1 MGNDFEEFGFLDI
14 LTIFSVMLQ
23 IKGYQP
29 DIRQVSNDDLMK
41 ELVKQDREYL
51 GKILENQKLIISK
64 LAELG

>member
-23 IKGYQP
+23 IKGYQS

-51 GKILENQKLIISK
+51 GKILENQKLILSK

>member
-14 LTIFSVMLQ
+14 LTIFSVVLQ
-23 IKGYQP
+23 IKGYQS
-29 DIRQVSNDDLMK
+29 DIRKVSNDDLMK

-51 GKILENQKLIISK
+51 GKILENQKLILSK

>member
-1 MGNDFEEFGFLDI
+1 MGSDFEEFGFLDI

-23 IKGYQP
+23 IKGYQS

-51 GKILENQKLIISK
+51 GKILENQKLILSK

>member
-1 MGNDFEEFGFLDI
+1 MGNDFEDFGFLDI

-23 IKGYQP
+23 IKGYQS

-51 GKILENQKLIISK
+51 GKILENQKLILSK

>member
-14 LTIFSVMLQ
+14 LTIFSVILQ
-23 IKGYQP
+23 IKGYQS

>member
-23 IKGYQP
+23 IKGYQT

>member
-23 IKGYQP
+23 IKGYQS

-51 GKILENQKLIISK
+51 GKILENQKLIIR
-64 LAELG
+64 

>member
-23 IKGYQP
+23 IKGYQS

-41 ELVKQDREYL
+41 EVVKQDREYL

>member
-23 IKGYQP
+23 IKGYQY

>member
-23 IKGYQP
+23 IKGYQS

-41 ELVKQDREYL
+41 ELAKQDREYL
-51 GKILENQKLIISK
+51 GKILENQKLILSK

>member
-23 IKGYQP
+23 IKGYQS

-51 GKILENQKLIISK
+51 GKILENQKIIISK

>member
-23 IKGYQP
+23 IKGYQF

>member
-23 IKGYQP
+23 IKGYQS

-41 ELVKQDREYL
+41 ELVKQDGEYL

>member
-23 IKGYQP
+23 IKGYQS
-29 DIRQVSNDDLMK
+29 DIRQVSNDDLRK

>member
-23 IKGYQP
+23 IKGYQS
-29 DIRQVSNDDLMK
+29 DVRQVSNDDLMK

-51 GKILENQKLIISK
+51 GKILENQKLILSK

>member
-23 IKGYQP
+23 IKGYQS

-41 ELVKQDREYL
+41 ELVKQDRGYL
-51 GKILENQKLIISK
+51 GKILENQKLILSK

>member
-23 IKGYQP
+23 IKGYQF

-51 GKILENQKLIISK
+51 GKILENQKLILSK

>member
-14 LTIFSVMLQ
+14 LTIFSIMLQ
-23 IKGYQP
+23 IKGYQS

-51 GKILENQKLIISK
+51 VKILENQKLILSK

>member
-14 LTIFSVMLQ
+14 LTIFSIMLQ
-23 IKGYQP
+23 IKGYQS

-51 GKILENQKLIISK
+51 GKILENQKLILSK

>member
-23 IKGYQP
+23 IKGYQS

>member
-23 IKGYQP
+23 IKGYQS
-29 DIRQVSNDDLMK
+29 DIRQVSNNDLMK

-51 GKILENQKLIISK
+51 GKILENQKLILSK

>member
-1 MGNDFEEFGFLDI
+1 MGNDFEGFGFLDI

-23 IKGYQP
+23 IKGYQS

-51 GKILENQKLIISK
+51 GKILENQKLILSK

>member
-23 IKGYQP
+23 IKGYQS
-29 DIRQVSNDDLMK
+29 DIRQVSNDDLRK
-41 ELVKQDREYL
+41 ELVQQDREYL

>member
-1 MGNDFEEFGFLDI
+1 MGKDFEEFGFLDI

-23 IKGYQP
+23 IKGYQS

-51 GKILENQKLIISK
+51 GKILENQKLILSK

>member
-1 MGNDFEEFGFLDI
+1 
-14 LTIFSVMLQ
+14 MLQ
-23 IKGYQP
+23 IKGYQS

-51 GKILENQKLIISK
+51 GKILENQKSILSK